1 MRIKDLPED
10 IQKQLMKEF
19 REENKRKGKYNNRKV
34 TVDGITFDSQKE
46 CDHWFKLKARQKAH
60 EIRNLNRQ
68 VTFEL
73 IPAQKEG
80 NRVVERACTYKADF
94 VYIDCK
100 TGETVVEDVKGVKTE
115 VYKIKKKL
123 MRWVHGITIKEVY
136 DD

>member
-1 MRIKDLPED
+1 MRIEELPED
-10 IQKQLMKEF
+10 VQRKLRDTFKE
-19 REENKRKGKYNNRKV
+19 ERKKNKYNNRKV

-73 IPAQKEG
+73 IPAQKKG
-80 NRVVERACTYKADF
+80 NRLIERACTYRADF

-100 TGETVVEDVKGVKTE
+100 TGEMVVEDAKGVKTE

-123 MRWVHGITIKEVY
+123 MRWVHGIEIKEV
-136 DD
+136 